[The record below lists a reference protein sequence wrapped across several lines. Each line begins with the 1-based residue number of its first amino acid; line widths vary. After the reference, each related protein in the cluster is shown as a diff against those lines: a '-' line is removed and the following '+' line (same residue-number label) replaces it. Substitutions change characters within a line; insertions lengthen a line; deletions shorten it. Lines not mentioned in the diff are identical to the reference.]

1 MKTTWNFSLLYKS
14 IDDPKIEKDIEKIEE
29 GIDVFSKRFD
39 VEDKKYL
46 RDKDALFLLLTEYEN
61 LEKRTVDLQPLNYL
75 SCLIDTDSKN
85 NKAISKISLFENRL
99 VQAQNKMLFFEISL
113 GTIDQAFREQI
124 LSDDRFKHYRF
135 QLNKIFDDQK
145 YTLSIKEEKIMGLK
159 SLPSYDMWVMMNDR
173 ILSDIK
179 IKWKNKL
186 IPGSEAL
193 DLVQNLPKQ
202 KDRARLSLEINKEI
216 KKMAPVAEAEI
227 NAIVTNKK
235 INDSLR
241 GYKEAFDATVQG
253 YRNDK
258 KTVLTLVNEVTNN
271 FKISHKF
278 YKIKSRL
285 LNVKKM
291 GYFDRGAPIGKISK
305 KFDFVQSTKLLG
317 NIFGSIN
324 PLYKKILDQYTDNG
338 QIDVYPKVGKIG
350 GAYCRGSYTEPTYV
364 LLNHADDYRSFETYA
379 HEMGHAF
386 HTYLS
391 RSQSPIYAGY
401 STVLA
406 ETASTLFENIALN
419 SVYDSLSKKEKIIAL
434 HDKINGDIATIFRQI
449 ACFNFEKDI
458 HDSVRAKGFLSKEE
472 LADMH
477 NKHMQAYLGPSFEL
491 KQDDGLF
498 FVNWSHIRRFFYVYS
513 YAFGLLVSKA
523 LLRRYKQDPAFWT
536 SIEKFLST
544 GGRDTP
550 ENILKDIGIDVTK
563 PDFWKEGLLEIE
575 EDIKTLDELTKS
587 L

>member
-477 NKHMQAYLGPSFEL
+477 NKHMQAYLGPLFEL

-523 LLRRYKQDPAFWT
+523 LLRRYKQDPSFWT
-536 SIEKFLST
+536 SIEKFLSA